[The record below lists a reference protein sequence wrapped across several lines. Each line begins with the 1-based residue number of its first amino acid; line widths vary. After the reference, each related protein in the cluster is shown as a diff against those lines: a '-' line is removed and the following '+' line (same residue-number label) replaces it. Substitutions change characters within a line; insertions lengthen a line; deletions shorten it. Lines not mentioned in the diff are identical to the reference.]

1 LAIALS
7 FSVGLFFVCF
17 EIANNSESHIVFIIA
32 LIVYSS
38 AYYAFTIELLLYII
52 NNDLKEVDDFYISS
66 VEKENFV
73 HSFIFSNLFVVLNL
87 GLTFFFIYPLYIEN
101 SNNIYHQLGFIP
113 VVIISFYAL
122 YKYWYCYLSTKKKLT
137 VKALAQLPTPFQKAL
152 QQCETKIADFS
163 QKLQAAKT
171 KLQQLP
177 TIEYLNEKEKQAFS
191 QQISQSQTLYQN
203 QLNNYASSFFKL
215 HLSQQKQQLGTIINE
230 VFYQNKEVDGNE
242 LNVITE
248 NINSLLAHDYWQYT
262 DMDKRTYQALLPILN
277 KLKKVDQRETFA
289 EQVADLA
296 PTKDLLNLD
305 DHELQTQ
312 IELADLKNT
321 ENLAQQTL
329 TEFTQSTQLLNDE
342 LARLQAENEVT
353 GDYI

>member
-1 LAIALS
+1 MSLFIGTIFYWVLNLHGLRKLDYKVIEADESLLKEFGSIASSIYKWDFFMLPILLLIIYIGLSLSIAFIGLLIYLLFGDEIFNSLNLSFLKQPLFLNIFSLLIYLLVFTIQYFAHQSEFSFREKYEYVKRSLNSANLPINLAITECAK
-7 FSVGLFFVCF
+7 
-17 EIANNSESHIVFIIA
+17 N
-32 LIVYSS
+32 
-38 AYYAFTIELLLYII
+38 IELLV
-52 NNDLKEVDDFYISS
+52 LKVKK
-66 VEKENFV
+66 V
-73 HSFIFSNLFVVLNL
+73 
-87 GLTFFFIYPLYIEN
+87 
-101 SNNIYHQLGFIP
+101 Q
-113 VVIISFYAL
+113 
-122 YKYWYCYLSTKKKLT
+122 KKLSEI
-137 VKALAQLPTPFQKAL
+137 PNS
-152 QQCETKIADFS
+152 D
-163 QKLQAAKT
+163 
-171 KLQQLP
+171 
-177 TIEYLNEKEKQAFS
+177 YLNEKEKQAFS

-262 DMDKRTYQALLPILN
+262 DMDKSTYQAMQPILA

-289 EQVADLA
+289 KQVADLA

-353 GDYI
+353 DKFG